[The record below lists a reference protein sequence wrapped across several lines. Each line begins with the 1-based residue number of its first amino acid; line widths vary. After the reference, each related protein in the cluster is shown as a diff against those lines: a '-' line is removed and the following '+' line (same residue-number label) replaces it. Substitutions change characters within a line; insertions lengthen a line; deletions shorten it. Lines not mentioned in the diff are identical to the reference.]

1 MSPSDS
7 PPSSTRVLARCDE
20 LANITD
26 EPGGITRGFLSPA
39 MARANRRAE
48 VWMRQA
54 GLETQQDAAGNLIG
68 LRRSPVPD
76 APVLVLGSHLDT
88 VRNAGRYDGVL
99 GVLLAIDAVASLGG
113 EALPFDVEVLAFS
126 DEEGLRYGVPFLG
139 SQAMIGELD
148 PLWLERLDDQGISIQ
163 QAIEAWDGN
172 PASLTCRF
180 RGRPCLGYLEAHIE
194 QGPQLELAGQSLGVL
209 DSLCCASWLRCRFVG
224 QADHAGTTPMDLR
237 RDALP
242 AAAELVLE
250 TERLG
255 LQTDD
260 LVATVGCLEPSP
272 GAGNVIPGQVEL
284 SLDLRHPQRAVLD
297 EAIHDLLRSGETV
310 ALRRG
315 LTFEHEVLLHQDG
328 ITADSCLS
336 ETLAEAA
343 VACGHPAP
351 RLVVGA
357 GHDAMI
363 LARRM
368 PVTMLFLRTPGGL
381 SHHPDE
387 SVLAPDV
394 DAALQTLVHFLHL
407 TAQRARGEAVL
418 EEVQG

>member
-1 MSPSDS
+1 MSPSDL
-7 PPSSTRVLARCDE
+7 PPSATRVLGRCDE
-20 LANITD
+20 LARITD

-39 MARANRRAE
+39 MARVNQCVE
-48 VWMRQA
+48 TWMRQA
-54 GLETQQDAAGNLIG
+54 GLQTQQDAAGNLIG
-68 LRRSPVPD
+68 QRSGPTAD

-99 GVLLAIDAVASLGG
+99 GVLLAIDAVAALGD
-113 EALPFDVEVLAFS
+113 EDLPFAVEVLAFS
-126 DEEGLRYGVPFLG
+126 DEEGLRYGVPYLG
-139 SQAMIGELD
+139 SQAMIGELH
-148 PLWLERLDDQGISIQ
+148 PEWLERVDEQGISMQ
-163 QAIEAWDGN
+163 QAFDRWGSDPFSMN
-172 PASLTCRF
+172 CRF
-180 RGRPCLGYLEAHIE
+180 DGRLCLGYLEAHIE
-194 QGPQLELAGQSLGVL
+194 QGPQLEHRGQALGVL
-209 DSLCCASWLRCRFVG
+209 DALCCASWLRCRFVG

-250 TERLG
+250 AERLG
-255 LQTDD
+255 QQTDD
-260 LVATVGCLEPSP
+260 LVATVGCLQPTP

-284 SLDLRHPQRAVLD
+284 SLDLRHPRRDILD
-297 EAIHDLLRSGETV
+297 EAIHHMLRSGETV

-315 LTFEHEVLLHQDG
+315 LAFEHEILLHQDG
-328 ITADSCLS
+328 ITADPELS
-336 ETLAEAA
+336 ESLADAA
-343 VACGHPAP
+343 MTSGFSAP

-357 GHDAMI
+357 GHDAVV

-394 DAALQTLVHFLHL
+394 DAALQTMTRFLHV
-407 TAQRARGEAVL
+407 TAQRAQGGAVL
-418 EEVQG
+418 EEIQG